1 MYYYKSPLVI
11 ALAVVVLVLLFTGLV
26 AWHFVSIKSTGIPL
40 GPAVRLPG
48 HIGQILQTTERYLPT
63 LHRNPDKDRF
73 RLDLL
78 VISITDPTQQETF
91 TLLRQQQR
99 NALQPMTK
107 ILGGTGNV
115 VWMQALDL
123 FAVNLETKRVLRS
136 SDFTKLN
143 PELAVFLTSARCEF
157 KDRLIVVSPDQRQAY
172 AIDAT
177 TFKAESVPVPKDVG
191 WINPNAAPE
200 SLLCAGGL
208 LTSNEWFG
216 VLTVKDLASDF
227 KTGFRVPLDCPVNP
241 ANESRRLYRGRL
253 DSTAVRPRIEA
264 MEPISDLNYQNG
276 ALIRRADGV
285 ALLRLAAPDS
295 ILLTHRFS
303 TGPSGTLLVTRLGTD
318 GKTGWTT
325 DTGIGRLDQVLPDEK
340 VIAFIG
346 TRPAVPNKVPEPILV
361 LINTRTGGV
370 TTNPLWRQP

>member
-1 MYYYKSPLVI
+1 MYYNKSPLVI
-11 ALAVVVLVLLFTGLV
+11 ALAAVVLVLLFTGLA
-26 AWHFVSIKSTGIPL
+26 AWHFVSNKSTGIPL
-40 GPAVRLPG
+40 GPAVRLPH
-48 HIGQILQTTERYLPT
+48 HISQILQTTERYLPT

-78 VISITDPTQQETF
+78 LISLTDPTKQETI

-115 VWMQALDL
+115 VWVQALDL

-157 KDRLIVVSPDQRQAY
+157 KDQLIVVSPDQRKAY

-177 TFKAESVPVPKDVG
+177 TFKAESVPVPKNVG
-191 WINPNAAPE
+191 WINPNATPE

-208 LTSNEWFG
+208 LASNEWFG
-216 VLTVKDLASDF
+216 VLTAKDLASDF
-227 KTGFRVPLDCPVNP
+227 KTGFRVPLDCPVNL

-253 DSTAVRPRIEA
+253 DASAPRPRIEA
-264 MEPISDLNYQNG
+264 MEPISDLDYQNC
-276 ALIRRADGV
+276 ALVRDAKGV
-285 ALLRLAAPDS
+285 ALLRLATPDS
-295 ILLTHRFS
+295 VLLTHRSS
-303 TGPSGTLLVTRLGTD
+303 TDSGGTLLVTRLEPN
-318 GKTGWTT
+318 GKTGWTA
-325 DTGIGRLDQVLPDEK
+325 DTGIGLLEQVLPDERI
-340 VIAFIG
+340 IAFIG

-361 LINTRTGGV
+361 LLNTSTGGM
-370 TTNPLWRQP
+370 TTHSLWR